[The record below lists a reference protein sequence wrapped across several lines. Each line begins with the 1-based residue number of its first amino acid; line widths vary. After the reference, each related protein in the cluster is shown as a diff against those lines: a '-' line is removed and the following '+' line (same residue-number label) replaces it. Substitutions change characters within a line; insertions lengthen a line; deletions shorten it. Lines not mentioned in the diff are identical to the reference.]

1 VEHERELVVRTAG
14 ALPVVKQ
21 LCDRLGLVEAV
32 DRFCA
37 IRSVADYSH
46 GQVVEAL
53 VCNRLTHPR
62 PLSSFTDWGERFAV
76 AETLGIAA
84 VKLNDDRLGRA
95 LDTVADHLDEVLA
108 LIARRAIERCGLELA
123 ELHWDLTQLAF
134 TGDYEQQ
141 DAAYPQVRKGRTPQ
155 RTIERQVHAG
165 FWVVG
170 DGAVPLRGQGFDG
183 NAEDRQ
189 AVEPALERLD
199 TIRDALPRGEPPLV
213 VGDSKLLSTAN
224 VRAFSARGLRF
235 LCPHPKEPALKA
247 RLAAL
252 EEEALRPLAYA
263 AERHRRGPPRYRVV
277 EGRLPVA
284 GSELRALLVLSLDD
298 QAAAR
303 EQRAKQ
309 LARAEQEIAQLNRGV
324 PRYTK
329 EAAALERKAL
339 AKLERRGVASLLRLA
354 IVEHAQGR
362 PQARLQRDEH
372 AILEAMR
379 LDGRYCLVT
388 NDETLPADEL
398 FAAYKRQH
406 LIESRFRDFKGPLAV
421 RPVFLH
427 SNRRIAALLAIVSLA
442 ILLYALIEREV
453 RRGLATLGRRDQRL
467 LAHRIGRATGRQI
480 LDQLSDLA
488 AVRVR
493 DGPTR
498 LAQPRPVQRLLLQ
511 LLGL

>member
-1 VEHERELVVRTAG
+1 MEHERELVVRTAG
-14 ALPVVKQ
+14 ALPVVKA

-76 AETLGIAA
+76 DETLAIAA
-84 VKLNDDRLGRA
+84 VKLNDDRLGRTLDA
-95 LDTVADHLDEVLA
+95 LADHLDEVLGV
-108 LIARRAIERCGLELA
+108 IARRAVERFGLELA
-123 ELHWDLTQLAF
+123 ELHWDVTQLSF
-134 TGDYEQQ
+134 TGSYDEQEEGY
-141 DAAYPQVRKGRTPQ
+141 AQVRYGRTPQ

-165 FWVVG
+165 FWVAR
-170 DGAVPLRGQGFDG
+170 DGAVPLRGQSFDG

-199 TIRDALPRGEPPLV
+199 AIRARLPQGEVPLV
-213 VGDSKLLSTAN
+213 VGDSKLLSAAN
-224 VRAFSARGLRF
+224 VRAFCARSLRF
-235 LCPHPKEPALKA
+235 LCPHAKDAALTA

-252 EEEALRPLAYA
+252 EEETLRPLAYA
-263 AERHRRGPPRYRVV
+263 AERHRKGPPRYRAS

-284 GSELRALLVLSLDD
+284 GRELRALFVLSLDD

-303 EQRAKQ
+303 QQRAKQ

-329 EAAALERKAL
+329 TAAALERKAL
-339 AKLERRGVASLLRLA
+339 AKLERRGIAPLLRLA
-354 IVEHAQGR
+354 LVDDADGR
-362 PQARLQRDEH
+362 PQARLERDEQ
-372 AILEAMR
+372 AIVEAMR

-406 LIESRFRDFKGPLAV
+406 LIENRFGDFKGPLAV

-427 SNRRIAALLAIVSLA
+427 SNRRIAALLAVVSLA

-453 RRGLATLGRRDQRL
+453 RRGLAALGAADRRL
-467 LAHRIGRATGRQI
+467 LGQRIGRATGRKI

-488 AVRVR
+488 AVRIR
-493 DGPTR
+493 DGPTQ
-498 LAQPRPVQRLLLQ
+498 LAQPRPVQQLLLK